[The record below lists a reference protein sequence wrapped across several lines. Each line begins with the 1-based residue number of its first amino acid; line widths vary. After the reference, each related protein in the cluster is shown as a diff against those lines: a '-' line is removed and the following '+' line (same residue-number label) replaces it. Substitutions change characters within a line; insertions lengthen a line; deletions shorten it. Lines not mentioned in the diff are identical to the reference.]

1 MGDREDV
8 RNGCE
13 SCGCDKAQGQLSL
26 VPRATHTTPLLEDLR
41 DTPAVRKHGNWPG
54 AESSELADFIDL
66 MSSHAAERVMTVG
79 DDNYANGGRQK
90 YEAMSEAELRHELVE
105 ELLDVINYAC
115 MIAIKV
121 IDR

>member
-8 RNGCE
+8 RNGSE
-13 SCGCDKAQGQLSL
+13 GCGCDKAQGQLSF

-41 DTPAVRKHGNWPG
+41 DTPAVRKHGDWPG
-54 AESSELADFIDL
+54 ASSEELADFIDL
-66 MSSHAAERVMTVG
+66 MSSHAADRVMTVG
-79 DDNYANGGRQK
+79 NEQYSNGGRQK

-105 ELLDVINYAC
+105 ELLDVIAYAS